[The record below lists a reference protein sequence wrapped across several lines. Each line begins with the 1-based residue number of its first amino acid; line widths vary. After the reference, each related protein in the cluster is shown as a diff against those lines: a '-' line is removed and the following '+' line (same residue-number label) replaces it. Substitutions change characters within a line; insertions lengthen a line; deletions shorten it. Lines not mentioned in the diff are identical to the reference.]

1 MTTREAMNNLE
12 EMRKFFTG
20 CYMNA
25 AKSSTAEKTFK
36 DYVIAIDLAWMALNE
51 QEDDGK

>member
-1 MTTREAMNNLE
+1 MTTREAMNNIE

-25 AKSSTAEKTFK
+25 ANGSTAKKTYK
-36 DYVIAIDLAWMALNE
+36 GYVIALDIAWMALHE
-51 QEDDGK
+51 MEDDGK